1 MKKKTA
7 VIQIPKKG
15 RGVIATSRIK
25 EGEVI
30 IIEHCLLITP
40 ARNNCPTI
48 RQHVMHF
55 DSKYD
60 CIMLGESTLINH
72 SFEPNVEYLI
82 DQDRDMPMVI
92 IKALK
97 NIRKN
102 TELLANYGDSY
113 SYSWIP
119 K

>member
-15 RGVIATSRIK
+15 RGVVAISKIK
-25 EGEVI
+25 EGEIVI
-30 IIEHCLLITP
+30 IDHLMLISP
-40 ARNNCPTI
+40 IRNNCSTI

-55 DSKYD
+55 DNKFD

-72 SFEPNVEYLI
+72 SFDPNVEFLI
-82 DQDRDMPMVI
+82 DQSREMPMVLI
-92 IKALK
+92 RALK
-97 NIRKN
+97 DIRKN
-102 TELLANYGDSY
+102 TELLADYGDSY
-113 SYSWIP
+113 SYSWVP